1 MFSEGQFQGN
11 AFGLQKV
18 GRDPRPL
25 PAEVIESLANSGEDG
40 EKTHIMSE
48 KNNNNTNIIMC
59 FSNFY
64 GNIIII
70 SIISKTK

>member
-1 MFSEGQFQGN
+1 
-11 AFGLQKV
+11 
-18 GRDPRPL
+18 
-25 PAEVIESLANSGEDG
+25 
-40 EKTHIMSE
+40 MSE